1 MLKEEI
7 SLSIFLFLLS
17 EAIFC
22 YILHMNSNISIA
34 EIRTEYKKGTLDEQE
49 VEKSPFVQFDKWFK
63 EAVKS
68 EVAEVNA
75 MTLAT
80 ANKQGRPS
88 ARMVL
93 LKQFDEK
100 GFVFFTNYESKK
112 ANDLQENPQAALLLF
127 WEPLERQVRMVGSV
141 EKVSAAESFE
151 YFRTRPID
159 SQLGAWAS
167 QQSSEISAR
176 SLLEKAFGEM
186 LEKFK
191 DGKIPLP
198 PFWGGIRIVPD
209 EFEFWQGRA
218 NRLHD
223 RVAYKKQTDS
233 SWKIVRLS
241 P

>member
-1 MLKEEI
+1 MNEY
-7 SLSIFLFLLS
+7 LSI
-17 EAIFC
+17 AD
-22 YILHMNSNISIA
+22 
-34 EIRTEYKKGTLDEQE
+34 IRTDYKKGILDEHD
-49 VEKSPFVQFDKWFK
+49 VDNNPFAQFDKWFK

-68 EVAEVNA
+68 EIPEVNA
-75 MTLAT
+75 MTMAT

-93 LKQFDEK
+93 LKQFDEN
-100 GFVFFTNYESKK
+100 GFVFFSNYESAK
-112 ANDLQENPQAALLLF
+112 AKDLDVNPQAALLLF
-127 WEPLERQVRMVGSV
+127 WEPLERQVRITGTV
-141 EKVSAAESFE
+141 EKISATQSFE

-176 SLLEKAFGEM
+176 SLLEKAFVEM

-191 DGKIPLP
+191 NGQIPLP
-198 PFWGGIRIVPD
+198 PQWGGYRVIPD
-209 EFEFWQGRA
+209 EFEFWQGRT

-223 RVAYKKQTDS
+223 RISYKKQPGN

>member
-1 MLKEEI
+1 VD
-7 SLSIFLFLLS
+7 
-17 EAIFC
+17 
-22 YILHMNSNISIA
+22 NN
-34 EIRTEYKKGTLDEQE
+34 
-49 VEKSPFVQFDKWFK
+49 PFAQFDKWFK

-68 EVAEVNA
+68 EIPEVNA
-75 MTLAT
+75 MTIAT

-93 LKQFDEK
+93 LKQFDEN
-100 GFVFFTNYESKK
+100 GFVFFSNYESAK
-112 ANDLQENPQAALLLF
+112 AKDLDVNPQAALLLF
-127 WEPLERQVRMVGSV
+127 WEPLERQVRITGTV
-141 EKVSAAESFE
+141 EKISATQSFE

-176 SLLEKAFGEM
+176 SLLEKAFVEM

-191 DGKIPLP
+191 NGQIPLP
-198 PFWGGIRIVPD
+198 PQWGGYRVIPD
-209 EFEFWQGRA
+209 EFEFWQGRT

-223 RVAYKKQTDS
+223 RISYKKQPGN

>member
-1 MLKEEI
+1 MESKNKNL
-7 SLSIFLFLLS
+7 
-17 EAIFC
+17 AD
-22 YILHMNSNISIA
+22 
-34 EIRTEYKKGTLDEQE
+34 IRTDYKKWSLDEHD
-49 VEKSPFVQFDKWFK
+49 VNPNPFVQFDKWFK
-63 EAVKS
+63 EAVQS
-68 EVAEVNA
+68 QVPEVNA
-75 MTLAT
+75 MTIAT
-80 ANKQGRPS
+80 ANKKGRPS

-100 GFVFFTNYESKK
+100 GFVFFTNYQSAK
-112 ANDLQENPQAALLLF
+112 ANDLKENPQAALLIF
-127 WEPLERQVRMVGSV
+127 WEPLERQIRIVGSV
-141 EKVSAAESFE
+141 EKVSAAESYE
-151 YFRTRPID
+151 YFKSRPID

-191 DGKIPLP
+191 NGQIPLP
-198 PFWGGIRIVPD
+198 PQWGGYRIIPD

-223 RVAYKKQTDS
+223 RIAYRKQS
-233 SWKIVRLS
+233 NSLWKIIRLS